1 MKQQNTFNETPIH
14 HRAPCVHVRSHTHT
28 HLGHFRLAKPTGMYL
43 ESGRKPDN
51 TEGHGESM
59 NRNLTITYSIVT

>member
-1 MKQQNTFNETPIH
+1 MCA
-14 HRAPCVHVRSHTHT
+14 RAFTHTHT